1 MSDVQSSFDILV
13 LGGGPGGYV
22 AAIRA
27 AQLGRSVALVERE
40 ALGGVCLN
48 WGCVPSK
55 ALLRSAQLYQD
66 ILRAGDFGLKVAE
79 PGFDWSAIVKRS
91 RQVADRTRRGVNYLM
106 KKNGITVVE
115 GRGELL
121 GRGKMGVKGEN
132 GELELAAK
140 DIILAVGGHP
150 RAVPGLEIDRTSV
163 ITSREALALPELP
176 RSVLIVG
183 AGAIGIEFA
192 YMLNSFGVTVTVV
205 ELLERILPLEDE
217 EVSEELH
224 RIFTKRGIKF
234 ITGAKVTSLSREGGL
249 CRVTVESASGSTEID
264 TEKVLLAV
272 GVAANTEGIGLE
284 AAGVETERGF
294 IRVDDTCRTAAKG
307 VSAIGDCIGAPLLA
321 HAASREALVAV
332 DSLCGLPALRPAPG
346 LIPGAIYCEPQVA
359 SIGLTEKKAEAAGF
373 KVRVGRF
380 PFRPLGKA
388 LASGNT
394 DGFAKLVIDSG
405 TGKLL
410 GAHLIGPEATE
421 LIPELSLARWL
432 DLDAAALHRA
442 VHPHPTFSEAVAEAA
457 ADCLGQAIHI

>member
-1 MSDVQSSFDILV
+1 MSDAQNSFDILV

-27 AQLGRSVALVERE
+27 AQLGRRVALVERE

-66 ILRAGDFGLKVAE
+66 ILRAEDFGLSVGE
-79 PGFDWSAIVKRS
+79 PGFDWGAIVKRS

-106 KKNGITVVE
+106 KKNGITVFE
-115 GRGELL
+115 GQGNLL
-121 GRGKMGVKGEN
+121 GGGKLGVQSAS

-150 RAVPGLEIDRTSV
+150 RCVPGLEIDRTSV

-176 RSVLIVG
+176 RSILIVG

-192 YMLNSFGVTVTVV
+192 YLLNSFGVAVTVV

-217 EVSEELH
+217 EVSEEL
-224 RIFTKRGIKF
+224 RKIFAKRGIKF
-234 ITGAKVTSLSREGGL
+234 LTGAKVPGLDRQDSL
-249 CRVTVESASGSTEID
+249 CRVTVESASGSTTVD

-284 AAGVETERGF
+284 AAGVETARGF
-294 IRVDDTCRTAAKG
+294 IRVDEHCRTSAEG
-307 VSAIGDCIGAPLLA
+307 ISAIGDCIGGPLLA

-332 DSLCGLPALRPAPG
+332 DSLCGNPSPRPAPE

-394 DGFAKLVIDSG
+394 EGFAKLVTDEA

-442 VHPHPTFSEAVAEAA
+442 VHPHPTLSEALAEAA